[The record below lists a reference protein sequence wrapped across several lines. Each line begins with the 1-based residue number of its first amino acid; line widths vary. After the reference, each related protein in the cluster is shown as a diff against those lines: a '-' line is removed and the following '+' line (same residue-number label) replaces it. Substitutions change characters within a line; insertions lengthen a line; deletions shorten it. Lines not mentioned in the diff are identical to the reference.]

1 MQGHR
6 FAQVLVF
13 SYWSVTVSANTK
25 RHLRLPRLLKATKQK
40 LMVPYW
46 LRRASALWRG
56 LTHLRLWT
64 THRSGQT
71 TDTNMVCVEYS
82 PKMLC
87 QDVPGKS
94 FYK

>member
-1 MQGHR
+1 
-6 FAQVLVF
+6 
-13 SYWSVTVSANTK
+13 
-25 RHLRLPRLLKATKQK
+25 
-40 LMVPYW
+40 MVPYW

-56 LTHLRLWT
+56 QTHLRLWT

-71 TDTNMVCVEYS
+71 TGTNMVCVEYS

-87 QDVPGKS
+87 QDVPGKA